1 MEVKHMSFK
10 QIITERW
17 TKESFTSN
25 AMQLPKYVVLYWI
38 SRKRL
43 FLAKLDDLFIRGVT
57 VMSDFHD
64 AFQVGIKHLFE

>member
-1 MEVKHMSFK
+1 
-10 QIITERW
+10 
-17 TKESFTSN
+17 
-25 AMQLPKYVVLYWI
+25 MQLPKYVVLYWI
-38 SRKRL
+38 SGKRL